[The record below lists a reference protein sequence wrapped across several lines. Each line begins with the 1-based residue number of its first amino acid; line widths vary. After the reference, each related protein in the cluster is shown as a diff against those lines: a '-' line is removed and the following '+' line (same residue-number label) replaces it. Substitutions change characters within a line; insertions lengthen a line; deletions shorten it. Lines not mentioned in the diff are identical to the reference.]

1 MYHSKIVLQ
10 SQDEEL
16 VCDADILTDKS
27 GSGRER
33 PWRKYKMAS
42 EYLSTAYLE
51 VDEKKAERLKACG
64 KALVFDVDSQGQK
77 KLVHMDSCRVRLCP
91 LCSWR
96 RSLKAYH
103 NAMSIIQKIS
113 VEHPEMQYIFVT
125 LTIRNCEADSL
136 SETLDLMF
144 ESLKRLVKRKEIQ
157 GVWQGMIRNMEVT
170 HNIDCESD
178 SFDTYHPHFHCLV
191 AVKPSYFKGGKY
203 ISRQKLA
210 QLWQECLKEDYLPQV
225 DMRACYDA
233 TPHTVAEASKYAAK
247 TSDYLIMDDW
257 DLTVDTV
264 AVLDK
269 ALHKRRLIA
278 YSGIMKQIKAQLQLE
293 DVEDGSLVN
302 VGENNPLMD
311 KQTHKEIYWW
321 YSGFMQY
328 RKI

>member
-1 MYHSKIVLQ
+1 MLK

-16 VCDADILTDKS
+16 IADAEILSDRS

-42 EYLSTAYLE
+42 EYLSSAYLE
-51 VDEKKAERLKACG
+51 VDEKKAERLKSCG
-64 KALVFDVDSQGQK
+64 KALVFDVDDQGNK

-103 NAMSIIQKIS
+103 NAMSIVKKIS
-113 VEHPEMQYIFVT
+113 VDYPEMQYIFVT
-125 LTIRNCEADSL
+125 LTVRNCEAEQL
-136 SETLDLMF
+136 SDTLDLMF
-144 ESLKRLVKRKEIQ
+144 DSLKKLMKRKEIL

-170 HNIDCESD
+170 HNIDRDSE

-191 AVKPSYFKGGKY
+191 AVKPSYFQGKYY

-210 QLWQECLKEDYLPQV
+210 KLWQECLRVDYLPQV
-225 DMRACYDA
+225 DIRACYDA

-247 TSDYLIMDDW
+247 ASDYLIMEDW

-278 YSGIMKQIKAQLQLE
+278 YSGIMKQIKAQLKLE
-293 DVEDGSLVN
+293 DVETGSLVN
-302 VGENNPLMD
+302 VGESDQMLD

>member
-1 MYHSKIVLQ
+1 MYDNKIMLK
-10 SQDEEL
+10 SQEEDL
-16 VCDADILTDKS
+16 ACDAEILTDKS

-51 VDEKKAERLKACG
+51 VNEKKSERLKACG

-103 NAMSIIQKIS
+103 NAMSIVQKIS
-113 VEHPEMQYIFVT
+113 VDYPEMQYIFVT
-125 LTIRNCEADSL
+125 LTIQNCQAENL
-136 SETLDLMF
+136 SGTLDLMF
-144 ESLKRLVKRKEIQ
+144 ESLKRLMKRKEIQ
-157 GVWQGMIRNMEVT
+157 GVWQGIIRNMEVT
-170 HNIDCESD
+170 HNLDRD
-178 SFDTYHPHFHCLV
+178 SQWFDTYHPHFHLLV
-191 AVKPSYFKGGKY
+191 AVKPSYFKKHY

-210 QLWQECLKEDYLPQV
+210 QLWQECLRVDYLPQV

-233 TPHTVAEASKYAAK
+233 TPHIVAEASKYAAK
-247 TSDYLIMDDW
+247 ASDYLIMQDW
-257 DLTVDTV
+257 DLTVETV
-264 AVLDK
+264 ATLDK

-278 YSGIMKQIKAQLQLE
+278 YSGIMKQIKAQLKLE

-302 VGENNPLMD
+302 VGENDSMWQD
-311 KQTHKEIYWW
+311 KETHKEIYWW